1 MKFEAYGAASAY
13 SVGNTVYVTI
23 PEGDYKQQK
32 LIVGRKLLTADDE
45 YDVQKPFGGLID
57 ITGNLLD
64 DPDTK
69 GHSHFYPEHC
79 KLKANNLKENESDK
93 TTEKSIYYRY
103 NGSQKTIYEYLVP
116 EESKTY
122 KNYTRIGVKIDFKA
136 CLKERQIIE
145 GNYGINLFVTYRRKK
160 YETRTEDLEFD
171 EGYYEFLLDST
182 EMFGNPYNFETFT
195 SQEKVFS
202 IL

>member
-69 GHSHFYPEHC
+69 DHSHFYPENC
-79 KLKANNLKENESDK
+79 KLKANNLKDNESHE
-93 TTEKSIYYRY
+93 TTAEKSIYYRY

-116 EESKTY
+116 EDSKTY

-136 CLKERQIIE
+136 WLKERQIIE
-145 GNYGINLFVTYRRKK
+145 GNYGINLFVTYRRKT
-160 YETRTEDLEFD
+160 YETRTEDL
-171 EGYYEFLLDST
+171 
-182 EMFGNPYNFETFT
+182 
-195 SQEKVFS
+195 
-202 IL
+202 